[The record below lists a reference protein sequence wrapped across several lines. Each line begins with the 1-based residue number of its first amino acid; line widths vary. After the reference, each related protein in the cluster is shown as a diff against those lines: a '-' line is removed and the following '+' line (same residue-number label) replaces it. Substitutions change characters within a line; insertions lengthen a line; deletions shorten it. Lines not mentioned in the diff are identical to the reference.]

1 MREYIRPSRAL
12 LALLCATTVAATA
25 CGEKKASDTAL
36 KADSTLGRDLAMAAR
51 DSAVQPQ
58 LKDVPVTPPPTVA
71 PAPAAIPA
79 PAPTPTR
86 SRPKPR
92 PVAPRPSA
100 ATPAPTPAV
109 AASPKAAEAVMGTVA
124 AGATLSFTSNSKV
137 CTNTNQVGDKFTA
150 DLAQSV
156 PASNGVSIP
165 AGAVGTFEVTEAK
178 TAKNSNDQTFL
189 KVRLVS
195 VQYGGKTYPVEA
207 TLQTAST
214 ERVRGA
220 SKSTDAKKVVG
231 GAIIGGIIGQ
241 VIGKDT
247 KGTVIGAA
255 AGAAAGTAAAVAT
268 ADYETCLNGGG
279 SVVVKLDSPATVRM
293 APVN

>member
-36 KADSTLGRDLAMAAR
+36 KADSALGRDLAMAAR
-51 DSAVQPQ
+51 DSMVQPQ
-58 LKDVPVTPPPTVA
+58 LKDVPVTPPPTVE
-71 PAPAAIPA
+71 PT
-79 PAPTPTR
+79 PAPT
-86 SRPKPR
+86 RPKAKPAAPR
-92 PVAPRPSA
+92 PVR
-100 ATPAPTPAV
+100 PAPTPAAV
-109 AASPKAAEAVMGTVA
+109 VTAPPRATEAVTGTVA
-124 AGATLSFTSNSKV
+124 AGSTLSFTSNSKV

-189 KVRLVS
+189 KVRLIS
-195 VQYGGKTYPVEA
+195 VQYGGKTYPVDA

-214 ERVRGA
+214 VRIRGA
-220 SKSTDAKKVVG
+220 SKSTDAKKVAG

-255 AGAAAGTAAAVAT
+255 AGAAAGTAAAAAT
-268 ADYETCLNGGG
+268 ADFETCLNGGG

>member
-36 KADSTLGRDLAMAAR
+36 TTDSALGRDLALAAR
-51 DSAVQPQ
+51 DTTVQPQ
-58 LKDVPVTPPPTVA
+58 LKDVPVTLPPTVE
-71 PAPAAIPA
+71 PM
-79 PAPTPTR
+79 PAPT
-86 SRPKPR
+86 RPKPK
-92 PVAPRPSA
+92 PAAPRPVTPAPRPA
-100 ATPAPTPAV
+100 ATPAVT
-109 AASPKAAEAVMGTVA
+109 AAPKAAESVMGTVS
-124 AGATLSFTSNSKV
+124 AGSTLSFTSNSKV

-189 KVRLVS
+189 KVRLLS
-195 VQYGGKTYPVEA
+195 VQYGGKTYPVDA

-214 ERVRGA
+214 ERIRGA
-220 SKSTDAKKVVG
+220 SKSTDAKKVAG

-255 AGAAAGTAAAVAT
+255 AGAAAGTAAAAAT